1 MPGERFGRG
10 IGDKSGLVPV
20 PEDDLL
26 DKSIPTVY
34 RSERDTKP
42 EDVRVAEAAIIRWAE
57 GAGVSEEQLAETL
70 DAIRP
75 GTWGGHG
82 TNKDRNRKS

>member
-1 MPGERFGRG
+1 MAERFGRG

-26 DKSIPTVY
+26 DKSIPPVY
-34 RSERDTKP
+34 ISERNTKP
-42 EDVRVAEAAIIRWAE
+42 EDVRVAEAAIIAWAE
-57 GAGVSEEQLAETL
+57 GTGMSEEELNETL

-82 TNKDRNRKS
+82 TSKDRNRKT